1 MLVTM
6 KMIAG
11 MEAYTFDEA
20 LDKMIGPIGT
30 RERDEFEQKIN
41 DELAEY
47 HKRETAKEQLYPTDN
62 KNQN

>member
-1 MLVTM
+1 
-6 KMIAG
+6 